1 LGHGRGRV
9 SVIRLK
15 RVLFS
20 LNCLSCVLMY
30 RFGAVLNAINKN
42 SKTRRFLTVAAVLFF
57 FCFCFF
63 FRFLFFCFFFFF

>member
-42 SKTRRFLTVAAVLFF
+42 SKTRRFLTVAAV
-57 FCFCFF
+57 
-63 FRFLFFCFFFFF
+63 FFFFFFFFFFFVFFFFFFFF